1 MGYVI
6 FHMDSKRRVGWKQTL
21 KGAKI
26 SVRAWNR
33 RSGAMNYSI
42 LDEEIFESL
51 YNRLTPVQ
59 NMMSGK
65 TVWIREQD
73 KGGCCDPSTETY
85 WSM

>member
-6 FHMDSKRRVGWKQTL
+6 FHIDSKMKVGWKRTL

-26 SVRAWNR
+26 SAAAWNR
-33 RSGAMNYSI
+33 RSGSTNYAI
-42 LDEEIFESL
+42 LDEDIFEEL
-51 YNRLTPVQ
+51 YNRLTPVK

-73 KGGCCDPSTETY
+73 KGGCCDPATETY